1 MVRRIYKTRCLGSWA
16 EVSRSS
22 VNYRTTKY
30 SGKSGKPD
38 FRVTRFGC
46 RLKFKRS
53 FKLRL
58 MQRVWPSARST
69 CNSLRNSGA
78 TLTLSIEF
86 YRRAR
91 CDRRTRLR
99 RSIIISFHLRRS
111 IGVQLSSS
119 NCNRPAPPPTAAPP
133 GFFRCVEGWY
143 FNRQLLNF

>member
-1 MVRRIYKTRCLGSWA
+1 MILHRPSSASHVWSAEYTKRLARCLGSGA
-16 EVSRSS
+16 EVSRSG

-58 MQRVWPSARST
+58 MRRAWPGARST

-99 RSIIISFHLRRS
+99 RSIIISFHLRWS

-119 NCNRPAPPPTAAPP
+119 DHPPPPPLAAAR
-133 GFFRCVEGWY
+133 FLSMR
-143 FNRQLLNF
+143 